1 MAHVLFVCQDTQDT
15 PLFSRIAAEIA
26 PQVEQVGIVNYI
38 RFGLTLVPPNVTGLV
53 FGDYVK
59 QQSTN
64 STNLKIELEAIK
76 NRYDVTREDLD
87 RIILSDRIRSPIRGK
102 RYYRKRP
109 DARMAVAINQI
120 KAWEELLQEQRP
132 TQLFAMADGALLYR
146 TLYLVAERL
155 GIPVFA
161 CYFVPLPG
169 RITWAANEVY
179 DLGALDL
186 PLQAFTEEKIQ
197 AMQKYMN
204 DFRGKQT
211 SWMLQRK
218 RPWKNKYRQLME
230 YLWIKVRYDLQT
242 ENWAPSTLIEQFL
255 LRKWRQPLEQ
265 RLYTLPQP
273 DENYVFFPL
282 HDPFDA
288 QITVRAPEF
297 IDQFAFVNELTAALP
312 DDYVVYTKQHPMQ
325 LGLYDVNALRQIAE
339 HPKVRLIAPSVHG
352 LQLTLGA
359 RAIVT
364 INSTAGVEGIIH
376 RKPVITMGRAFYSG
390 RGLTIDVRDR
400 KELPATLNAVLN
412 HPEVSYSD
420 EDVLR
425 FLLNLEHISVHGN
438 VYYYLDENNDIK
450 PPSKIIET
458 ISRTSVASD
467 LAKSIM
473 MVLTPTT

>member
-1 MAHVLFVCQDTQDT
+1 MTHVLFVCQDTQDT

-38 RFGLTLVPPNVTGLV
+38 RFGLKLVPPNVTGLV
-53 FGDYVK
+53 FGDYVNR
-59 QQSTN
+59 QSIN
-64 STNLKIELEAIK
+64 PADLKEELKAIE
-76 NRYDVTREDLD
+76 NRYNVTREDLD

-109 DARMAVAINQI
+109 DARLVVAINQI
-120 KAWEELLQEQRP
+120 KAWEELFQEQHP
-132 TQLFAMADGALLYR
+132 THLFAMADGALLYR
-146 TLYLVAERL
+146 TLHLVAERL
-155 GIPVFA
+155 GIPVFVF
-161 CYFVPLPG
+161 YFVPLPG

-197 AMQKYMN
+197 TMRKYVD

-211 SWMLQRK
+211 SWMLRRK
-218 RPWKNKYRQLME
+218 RPLRNKFRQLME
-230 YLWIKVRYDLQT
+230 YLWIKASYDLRT
-242 ENWAPSTLIEQFL
+242 ENWAPLTLVEQFL
-255 LRKWRQPLEQ
+255 LRKWRQPFEQ
-265 RLYTLPQP
+265 KLYTQPQP

-297 IDQFAFVNELTAALP
+297 IDQFAFVNELAAALP
-312 DDYVVYTKQHPMQ
+312 DNYMVYTKQHPMQ
-325 LGLYDVNALRQIAE
+325 LGLYDVNSLRQITQ
-339 HPKVRLIAPSVHG
+339 HPKIRLIAPNVPG
-352 LQLTLGA
+352 LQLILGA
-359 RAIVT
+359 SAVVT

-376 RKPVITMGRAFYSG
+376 RKSVITMGQAFYSG
-390 RGLTIDVRDR
+390 RGLTVDVRNR
-400 KELPATLNAVLN
+400 KELPAILNDVLN
-412 HPEVSYSD
+412 QPEVGYSD
-420 EDVLR
+420 EEVLR
-425 FLLNLEHISVHGN
+425 FLLNLEHISVLGN
-438 VYYYLDENNDIK
+438 VYYYLDDNNDIK